1 MQGTEPN
8 TGTRTRVGGTQYE
21 FQQLHL
27 PRGTSRSDARRIL
40 TEQAEYGLWELE
52 RLTIR
57 RDGSR
62 RVLLRRRIIRQ
73 LRLT

>member
-1 MQGTEPN
+1 MAD
-8 TGTRTRVGGTQYE
+8 YE

-27 PRGTSRSDARRIL
+27 PRGTSRGDARRIL
-40 TEQAEYGLWELE
+40 TEHAEYGLWELD

-62 RVLLRRRIIRQ
+62 KVVLRRRIIRQ
-73 LRLT
+73 LRTF

>member
-8 TGTRTRVGGTQYE
+8 TGTRARAGGAQYE
-21 FQQLHL
+21 FQQLHM